1 MKLKLAIIFALI
13 GVSFV
18 HAADIDVNASIASDT
33 TWSASNTYILKD
45 YIFVQPGATLT
56 IEAGTTVKADQGT
69 GNAAPALIVTQGAK
83 IMAAGTAAK
92 PIVFTSILDTGSG
105 TKDQKGLWGGLII
118 LGKAPINSNT
128 GGNAD
133 NSPLTNAIEG
143 VPTTSGISGNS
154 IPAAYAQ
161 YGGTDAA
168 DNSGVLQYVS
178 IRHGGAEIGAGN
190 EINGLTLG
198 GVGNGTTIDHIEI
211 FANKDDGIEFFGGSV
226 NAKHLIVAYVG
237 DDSFDID
244 EGYNGQLQFL
254 LSLQDENSNR
264 AIEWDGSTESDD
276 RAADTST
283 LPSYSNAIISN
294 MTAIGIGVN
303 GTSLHEDSNVG
314 MEIRDNAGGQV
325 WNSIFTE
332 FSKSILDIE
341 KTSSSK
347 GTASTTGSGS
357 FGSQALLEN
366 GVLAF
371 KGNIFYNGGKGNTAL
386 GTAEDDQVA
395 SDIIFATT
403 NGNSFSSD
411 PKLAVI
417 GTVGGT
423 GILATSAQ
431 PQSGSPA
438 KSGSA
443 LFSGFQTV
451 FLTQTSYRGAFDG
464 FTDWAESWTK
474 VDSSDYLATLSSDL
488 DSDGLTLAQ
497 EITTNQNTDPS
508 KSDTDGDGVADLT
521 DPNPLGTDNTPSGL
535 SSATNEG
542 FVKQQYLDFLG
553 RDGDNAGIAF
563 WTAELNNGTQS
574 RADCVNSFV
583 FSEEFQQKVAPVS
596 RLFLAYFMRI
606 PDTGG
611 LEFWINEKL
620 NGKTISNISDSFA
633 ASTEFINTYGSLNNT
648 AFVNLVYTNLF
659 NRSADTGGFNY
670 WKGQL
675 DNSIDT
681 RGNVMASFSEST
693 ENVSLTQ
700 SQIRVISFYYGML
713 RRAPDQTGYDFW
725 VNELKIGKSPNDLI
739 NGFIGSTEYQARFN
753 K

>member
-1 MKLKLAIIFALI
+1 M
-13 GVSFV
+13 
-18 HAADIDVNASIASDT
+18 
-33 TWSASNTYILKD
+33 
-45 YIFVQPGATLT
+45 
-56 IEAGTTVKADQGT
+56 
-69 GNAAPALIVTQGAK
+69 
-83 IMAAGTAAK
+83 
-92 PIVFTSILDTGSG
+92 
-105 TKDQKGLWGGLII
+105 
-118 LGKAPINSNT
+118 
-128 GGNAD
+128 
-133 NSPLTNAIEG
+133 
-143 VPTTSGISGNS
+143 
-154 IPAAYAQ
+154 
-161 YGGTDAA
+161 
-168 DNSGVLQYVS
+168 
-178 IRHGGAEIGAGN
+178 
-190 EINGLTLG
+190 
-198 GVGNGTTIDHIEI
+198 
-211 FANKDDGIEFFGGSV
+211 
-226 NAKHLIVAYVG
+226 G

-314 MEIRDNAGGQV
+314 MEIRDNAAGQV

-431 PQSGSPA
+431 PQASSPA
-438 KSGSA
+438 KTGA
-443 LFSGFQTV
+443 ATFSGLQTS
-451 FLTQTSYRGAFDG
+451 FLTQTTYRGAFDG

-508 KSDTDGDGVADLT
+508 KSDTDGDGISDLT
-521 DPNPLGTDNTPSGL
+521 DPNPTSTTPTDNAKIVSVNVRGTIGAGNDKRIMAFLLNETGNVFSRAIGPTLAEYGLPL
-535 SSATNEG
+535 SSLLPDPQIRLFKYNAIDIFSGSFPVPAGDNDNYSTNSNLSNIETARKALIPVVNTNNAQAISMTSLDSGFYTLQVEDEDGSSTGIGTATVDLTDTASTAAFTHVSARGLVSTNE
-542 FVKQQYLDFLG
+542 
-553 RDGDNAGIAF
+553 
-563 WTAELNNGTQS
+563 
-574 RADCVNSFV
+574 
-583 FSEEFQQKVAPVS
+583 
-596 RLFLAYFMRI
+596 FM
-606 PDTGG
+606 
-611 LEFWINEKL
+611 F
-620 NGKTISNISDSFA
+620 
-633 ASTEFINTYGSLNNT
+633 
-648 AFVNLVYTNLF
+648 
-659 NRSADTGGFNY
+659 GGFQIVGTGTRKIFVRGRGPSLGVAGVTNTMSDPKIVVFKY
-670 WKGQL
+670 QNDPNDDLKGIPSIQLASNDDYTVDTNGSTMRSYSTSLYPNWPVL
-675 DNSIDT
+675 DNSEPGMILTLGPGYYTVQLQSKTDANN
-681 RGNVMASFSEST
+681 GNA
-693 ENVSLTQ
+693 
-700 SQIRVISFYYGML
+700 
-713 RRAPDQTGYDFW
+713 W
-725 VNELKIGKSPNDLI
+725 IGVDDV
-739 NGFIGSTEYQARFN
+739 TDR
-753 K
+753 